1 VIIFRKSGRT
11 TNCIFSLPG
20 HTGGIFTSANLQ
32 SRIHPVYFNIFAKN
46 KNLNFELFIA
56 NRIFSKGA
64 NGFSKPIVRLGV
76 ISVALGL
83 AAMIVSVAIVTGF
96 QNQIRDKV
104 IGFGADIQISSYE
117 INSSYEASPVDM
129 QQPFYPGLDSVE
141 GIRHIQIFAQKAGI
155 IKTEN
160 QIEGVVLKGVGS
172 DFDWSFFKDKLVDG
186 RLFNVSDSAV
196 TNDVIIS
203 KNLAARLGLKTGD
216 PLRMYFIVLDEMQ
229 PRGRKFNI
237 SGIYE
242 TGLNEFDKMYV
253 FGDIHHIRKLN
264 KWDNGEVG
272 GFEVYIDDFK
282 DIDRM
287 GKVVSKIIG
296 YKLKSRTIIEL
307 YPQIF
312 EWLKLQDM
320 NVVII
325 IALMVLVA
333 GITMISTLLILI
345 LERTNMIGT
354 LKALGTENRSIRKI
368 FVYNAIYII
377 GKGLIWGNIIGL
389 GLCFLQL
396 TTGVFKLN
404 QESYYL
410 SEVPVN
416 IQLSYLLAINFGTLF
431 ITSLMLILP
440 TYIITRIS
448 PVKAIRFR

>member
-1 VIIFRKSGRT
+1 MKVRNYAYLYRKHHS
-11 TNCIFSLPG
+11 
-20 HTGGIFTSANLQ
+20 Q
-32 SRIHPVYFNIFAKN
+32 SNFDIFAKN
-46 KNLNFELFIA
+46 KILNFEFFIA

-76 ISVALGL
+76 INVALGL

-117 INSSYEASPVDM
+117 VNSSYEASPVDM
-129 QQPFYPGLDSVE
+129 HQPFYPSLDSMDGV
-141 GIRHIQIFAQKAGI
+141 RHIQIFAQKAGI
-155 IKTEN
+155 IKTQN

-172 DFDWSFFKDKLVDG
+172 DFDWSFFKNKLVAG
-186 RLFNVSDSAV
+186 QLFSVSDTGV
-196 TNDVIIS
+196 TNDVVIS
-203 KNLAARLGLKTGD
+203 KYIASRLGLKVGD
-216 PLRMYFIVLDEMQ
+216 PFRMYFIVSDEMQ

-242 TGLNEFDKMYV
+242 TGLNEFDKMYI

-264 KWDNGEVG
+264 KWDNSEVG
-272 GFEVYIDDFK
+272 GFEVFVDDFK
-282 DIDRM
+282 DID
-287 GKVVSKIIG
+287 KVQELVNTVIG
-296 YKLKSRTIIEL
+296 YKLKSRTIVEL

-312 EWLKLQDM
+312 EWLKLQDI

-368 FVYNAIYII
+368 FVYNAVYII
-377 GKGLIWGNIIGL
+377 GKGLIWGNVIAL

-396 TTGVFKLN
+396 ITGVFKLN

-416 IQLSYLLAINFGTLF
+416 LQLSYIIVINLGTL
-431 ITSLMLILP
+431 IVTSLMLILP
-440 TYIITRIS
+440 TYIITKIS
-448 PVKAIRFR
+448 PVKAIRFN

>member
-1 VIIFRKSGRT
+1 MLTVLKYCSLVLFYLLNSFII
-11 TNCIFSLPG
+11 ID
-20 HTGGIFTSANLQ
+20 
-32 SRIHPVYFNIFAKN
+32 IFAK
-46 KNLNFELFIA
+46 KNILNFEFFIA

-76 ISVALGL
+76 ASVALGL
-83 AAMIVSVAIVTGF
+83 AAMIVSIAIVTGF

-104 IGFGADIQISSYE
+104 VGFGADIQITSYE
-117 INSSYEASPVDM
+117 VNSSYEASPIDM
-129 QQPFYPGLDSVE
+129 FQPFYLGLDSVK
-141 GIRHIQIFAQKAGI
+141 GIRKIQIFAQKAGI
-155 IKTEN
+155 IKADN

-172 DFDWSFFKDKLVDG
+172 DFDWSFFKNKLEKGMV
-186 RLFNVSDSAV
+186 FTVSDSV
-196 TNDVIIS
+196 TTNDVIIS
-203 KNLAARLGLKTGD
+203 KYLASRLGLDVGAA
-216 PLRMYFIVLDEMQ
+216 LRMYFVASDELQ

-242 TGLNEFDKMYV
+242 TGLNEFDKMFV

-264 KWDNGEVG
+264 KWDDNEVG
-272 GFEVYIDDFK
+272 GFEVFVDDFK

-287 GKVVSKIIG
+287 GNVVSKAIG
-296 YKLKSRTIIEL
+296 YKLKSRTIVEL

-312 EWLKLQDM
+312 EWLKLQDI

-333 GITMISTLLILI
+333 GLTMISTLLILI

-368 FVYNAIYII
+368 FVYNTVYII
-377 GKGLIWGNIIGL
+377 GKGLIWGNVIAL

-396 TTGVFKLN
+396 ETGLLKLN

-416 IQLSYLLAINFGTLF
+416 IQLSHLLAINAGTLF
-431 ITSLMLILP
+431 VTSLMLILP
-440 TYIITRIS
+440 TYIITKIS
-448 PVKAIRFR
+448 PVKAIRFN

>member
-1 VIIFRKSGRT
+1 M
-11 TNCIFSLPG
+11 
-20 HTGGIFTSANLQ
+20 
-32 SRIHPVYFNIFAKN
+32 
-46 KNLNFELFIA
+46 NFEFFIA

-76 ISVALGL
+76 ASVALGL
-83 AAMIVSVAIVTGF
+83 AAMIVSIAIVTGF

-104 IGFGADIQISSYE
+104 VGFGADIQITGYE
-117 INSSYEASPVDM
+117 VNSSYEASPVDM
-129 QQPFYPGLDSVE
+129 FQPFYPGLDSVK
-141 GIRHIQIFAQKAGI
+141 GITKIQIFAQKAGI
-155 IKTEN
+155 IKADN

-172 DFDWSFFKDKLVDG
+172 DFDWSFFKNKLEKGVV
-186 RLFNVSDSAV
+186 FTVSDSV
-196 TNDVIIS
+196 TTNDVIIS
-203 KNLAARLGLKTGD
+203 KYLASRLGLDVGAA
-216 PLRMYFIVLDEMQ
+216 LRMYFVASDELQ

-242 TGLNEFDKMYV
+242 TGLNEFDKMFV
-253 FGDIHHIRKLN
+253 FGDIHHIQKLN
-264 KWDNGEVG
+264 KWDDNEVG
-272 GFEVYIDDFK
+272 GFEVFVDDFN

-287 GKVVSKIIG
+287 GNVVSKAIG
-296 YKLKSRTIIEL
+296 YKLKSRTIVEL

-368 FVYNAIYII
+368 FVYNAVYII
-377 GKGLIWGNIIGL
+377 GKGMIWGNIIGL

-416 IQLSYLLAINFGTLF
+416 IQLSYLLAINAGTLLV
-431 ITSLMLILP
+431 TSLMLILP
-440 TYIITRIS
+440 TYIITKIS
-448 PVKAIRFR
+448 PVKAIRFS